1 MMKLQ
6 TLSSFLGLS
15 APAFLSAYALG
26 SGDVSAPVVHPF
38 HALARDVRLAKLQGR
53 DNELKNTTSIAKSW
67 NGATLYSLSEEVADT
82 GITAGISVTCTTCY
96 VTGSVTAELS
106 YSEDLDLGETVKN
119 FTLDAIDDVKDVTH
133 QVLDYFENQVDGFW
147 TNVTDDIAQLDFD
160 FDDIDFPPI
169 NVSLNLDFPD
179 ISECDLRFELDG
191 LEIYLELDTVLSAAS
206 SYTLNLYTSDS
217 PIGFAVSD
225 DNYVGVVVAVDLILS
240 SDANIDIST
249 GVHFKAN
256 DGLAFDLSLFG
267 QNVTGIDNPGSS
279 FEFLPLTVSGAGTL
293 TAVLRVALQAGI
305 DLDIDITLNDI
316 NGGAQVK
323 VYADLAEFTT
333 NVTASIDADD
343 NDGCNLHVE
352 EYYTFALGAAAGAT
366 LAIGNETWGPDYETK
381 TPIFYTTLADKCI
394 TAASSSSIP
403 ISTVSVEAR
412 ADLTTTTLVHEVIM
426 TGMSCASTGLIAC
439 PASLR
444 STSKVTKT
452 ETLITSVE
460 SGSKA
465 TWPATTATTV
475 SAIDFSDNK
484 KEIES
489 SSGDPKSYVP
499 PPKTTSTASGQDHS
513 GTASPSDT
521 PMSQGVFN
529 ERLIIGLS
537 VGLGVPVLAGFLA
550 AAFVLFR
557 RQRYV
562 AVPHTNGEGGAKLV
576 SPNYDE
582 SMDYQYKKPAVSVI
596 EAEDWA
602 RDGRRQS

>member
-1 MMKLQ
+1 MKYQ
-6 TLSSFLGLS
+6 PLSPFLGLYA
-15 APAFLSAYALG
+15 APFISAYAHS
-26 SGDVSAPVVHPF
+26 SGDVSAPIVHPF

-67 NGATLYSLSEEVADT
+67 NGATLYTLSEEVGHT
-82 GITAGISVTCTTCY
+82 GITTGISVTCTTCY
-96 VTGSVTAELS
+96 VTGSVTAEIS
-106 YSEDLDLGETVKN
+106 YSEDLDLGETVRN
-119 FTLDAIDDVKDVTH
+119 FTLDAVDSVINVTH
-133 QVLDYFENQVDGFW
+133 QALDYFENQVDGLW

-169 NVSLNLDFPD
+169 NISLNLDLPE
-179 ISECDLRFELDG
+179 ISGCDLRFELDG
-191 LEIYLELDTVLSAAS
+191 LEIYLELDTLLTAES

-225 DNYVGVVVAVDLILS
+225 DNYVGVVVAVDLILNA
-240 SDANIDIST
+240 DANIDIST

-305 DLDIDITLNDI
+305 DLDIDIKLDEI
-316 NGGAQVK
+316 SGGAQVK

-333 NVTASIDADD
+333 NVTASTDADD
-343 NDGCNLHVE
+343 DDGCNLRVQ
-352 EYYTFALGAAAGAT
+352 EYYTFAVGAAAGAT
-366 LAIGNETWGPDYETK
+366 LAIGNETWGPDYQTK
-381 TPIFYTTLADKCI
+381 VPIFYTTLADKCI
-394 TAASSSSIP
+394 TAAPSSAIP
-403 ISTVSVEAR
+403 TSTASVEAR
-412 ADLTTTTLVHEVIM
+412 ADLTTTTLINEVTM
-426 TGMSCASTGLIAC
+426 TGMSCVNTGLVAC

-452 ETLITSVE
+452 QTLITSVE
-460 SGSKA
+460 AGSKA
-465 TWPATTATTV
+465 SWPATTATTV
-475 SAIDFSDNK
+475 STIEFSDNK

-499 PPKTTSTASGQDHS
+499 PATSTTSGQHHS
-513 GTASPSDT
+513 GTSSPSET
-521 PMSQGVFN
+521 PLSQAVFN

-537 VGLGVPVLAGFLA
+537 VGLGVPVVAGFLA

-557 RQRYV
+557 RQKYV
-562 AVPHTNGEGGAKLV
+562 AVPRTNGEGSKLV

-582 SMDYQYKKPAVSVI
+582 SMDYQYKKPVVSVI